1 MSVSSI
7 SSSPSP
13 DTLDLSSASIDIG
26 QFDQDEQ
33 REIAALKRRDAE
45 VRNPVQAHT
54 AAAGSYAKGGASFD
68 YVTGPDGKRYATGG
82 EVQIDTSAIP
92 GNPEATIAKARAIA
106 AAALAP
112 SKPSAQ
118 DRRVAAQ
125 AAKMEQNAR
134 MELARMKSE
143 SYDQNGQSTDKES
156 PSSIFDLLI
165 Y

>member
-1 MSVSSI
+1 MSVASI
-7 SSSPSP
+7 SSSSSP
-13 DTLDLSSASIDIG
+13 DTLDLRSASVGIG

-45 VRNPVQAHT
+45 VCMHEQAHT
-54 AAAGSYAKGGASFD
+54 AAAGSYAKGGASYD

-82 EVQIDTSAIP
+82 EVHIDTSAIP
-92 GNPEATIAKARAIA
+92 DNPEATIAKARTIA

-112 SKPSAQ
+112 AKPSAQ

-125 AAKMEQNAR
+125 AVKMEQNAR

-143 SYDQNGQSTDKES
+143 SYDQNGQSPDKES
-156 PSSIFDLLI
+156 SSSIFDLLI
-165 Y
+165 